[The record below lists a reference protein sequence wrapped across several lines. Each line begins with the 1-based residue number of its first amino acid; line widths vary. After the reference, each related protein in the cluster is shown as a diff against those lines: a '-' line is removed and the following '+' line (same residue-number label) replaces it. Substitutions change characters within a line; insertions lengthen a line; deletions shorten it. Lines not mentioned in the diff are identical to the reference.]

1 MPGSPS
7 SPRVTRNTLLGLVLG
22 LLLGLGLA
30 FLLERLDR
38 RMKDVEDLEAS
49 YQVPLLAAVPR
60 RKAYGL
66 PPRAGALDQRADA
79 EVFRLLRAYL
89 RYFNVDRELR
99 VLVVASA
106 VPGEGKTTIAHNLAE
121 AAQETGTKTLLIEA
135 DLRRPTLAGLYGLP
149 AGPGL
154 SDQLIGSVGI
164 GEAIR
169 SMPLATRVNGATSEV
184 ALDVLLAGHPPP
196 NPAELIASNS
206 MTDLLSWASE
216 HYELVII
223 DTPPISVVSDAI
235 SLLPKADGVVLVSQL
250 GKSTRDAAAF
260 LRDRLSGVNAPVL
273 GVVAN
278 CVSTKGKDGFRYGYG
293 YGEYETNA
301 NGTST
306 ELKGEPSV
314 Q

>member
-1 MPGSPS
+1 M
-7 SPRVTRNTLLGLVLG
+7 
-22 LLLGLGLA
+22 
-30 FLLERLDR
+30 
-38 RMKDVEDLEAS
+38 
-49 YQVPLLAAVPR
+49 
-60 RKAYGL
+60 
-66 PPRAGALDQRADA
+66 
-79 EVFRLLRAYL
+79 
-89 RYFNVDRELR
+89 
-99 VLVVASA
+99 LVVASA

-169 SMPLATRVNGATSEV
+169 SMPLATRVNGATTEV

-278 CVSTKGKDGFRYGYG
+278 CVPTKGKDGFRYGYG
-293 YGEYETNA
+293 YGEYEANA
-301 NGTST
+301 NGAST
-306 ELKGEPSV
+306 ELKSEPSV